1 MLLPAISSTKLPGLT
16 KCSFSP
22 LTVPEPVFPAVT
34 RQPLALI
41 TVAKSKAVTNLLR
54 SAPVGRL
61 ILPTVFPLVTV
72 VKVVF
77 NTLYVILPVS
87 RSSVTSVPLPL
98 TKFTLPFLVAAVP
111 FTLT

>member
-61 ILPTVFPLVTV
+61 ILPAVFPLVTV

-77 NTLYVILPVS
+77 NTLYEILPLLSKVTDVPVPYS
-87 RSSVTSVPLPL
+87 LYPLNLLQHYHLRLRS
-98 TKFTLPFLVAAVP
+98 
-111 FTLT
+111 